1 MLQENVKDSSDLFI
15 AFCALAVAW
24 LYSHPTAKTSNLL
37 ENVLVVFDFGST
49 VPLTILLQN
58 GRLRRVKM
66 RKQELY

>member
-1 MLQENVKDSSDLFI
+1 MKDSSDLFI

-24 LYSHPTAKTSNLL
+24 LHSHPTAKTSNLL
-37 ENVLVVFDFGST
+37 ENVLLVFDFGST
-49 VPLTILLQN
+49 VPLTILLQS